1 MITFLKKINRYVI
14 YAVLGVLGSFAMLE
28 DLLTMTSTT
37 AYSSGMSFGAMLPWV
52 IIFSVVLLGFIIKLL
67 VYITFRID
75 NAIFVRKSGLLYPFP
90 IPFTEFELTACAFL
104 LPALLLGGLAH
115 LPVLFLPSLSRILGA
130 VRSLILYGSVVAAI
144 AYVLKKYAHDYDKN
158 SLANALILL
167 PTILLSVSFVLTLVE
182 VIR

>member
-14 YAVLGVLGSFAMLE
+14 YAVLGILGTFSMLE
-28 DLLTMTSTT
+28 DLLTLTSTT
-37 AYSSGMSFGAMLPWV
+37 AYSSGMSFGMLLPWV
-52 IIFSVVLLGFIIKLL
+52 MVFSAVLLGLVIKLII
-67 VYITFRID
+67 YIAYRID

-130 VRSLILYGSVVAAI
+130 VRSLILYGGIVAII
-144 AYVLKKYAHDYDKN
+144 AFFLKRYAHDYDKN
-158 SLANALILL
+158 SLANALIMVPL
-167 PTILLSVSFVLTLVE
+167 ILLSLSFVLTLVE